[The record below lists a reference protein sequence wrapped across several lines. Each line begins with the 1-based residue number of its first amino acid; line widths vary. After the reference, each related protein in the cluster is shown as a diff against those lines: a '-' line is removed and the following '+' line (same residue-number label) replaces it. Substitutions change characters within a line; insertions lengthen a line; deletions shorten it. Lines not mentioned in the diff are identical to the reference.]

1 MAHGIQYVSLTE
13 FRARA
18 AMAENLF
25 TPTSAQVN
33 DPESLKF
40 TFERLLSGAFF
51 IELVKVQAVRG
62 TAPNLVVDAIPLVTR
77 TDQSGAMIQNST
89 IFNIPVFRLQRGSSA
104 IIMNPVVG
112 DIGMIAICD
121 RDTTLVRAN
130 RKESVPGSGRKHSKS
145 DALYLGGFLNDQPTQ
160 FIEFAD
166 GAINITT
173 PNPVN
178 ITCSSATVTAPDGVT
193 MTTPTLHVTGSI
205 TAGGNITDNNET
217 QSASLKTLRDNYDQ
231 HKHPVEGV
239 QTGGS
244 TVTSKVTDKPT

>member
-1 MAHGIQYVSLTE
+1 MGHGIQYASLTE
-13 FRARA
+13 CRERE

-77 TDQSGAMIQNST
+77 TDQSGAMIQNSI
-89 IFNIPVFRLQRGSSA
+89 IFNIPVFRLQRGGSA

-145 DALYLGGFLNDQPTQ
+145 DALYLGGFLNSQPTEYV
-160 FIEFAD
+160 EFT
-166 GAINITT
+166 GSGINIKSPGT
-173 PNPVN
+173 VN
-178 ITCSSATVTAPDGVT
+178 INGLKILSDGRLQLVDGSIVDAHTHGGVSPGGSNTAPLE
-193 MTTPTLHVTGSI
+193 P
-205 TAGGNITDNNET
+205 
-217 QSASLKTLRDNYDQ
+217 
-231 HKHPVEGV
+231 
-239 QTGGS
+239 
-244 TVTSKVTDKPT
+244 

>member
-1 MAHGIQYVSLTE
+1 MVHGIQYVLLTE
-13 FRARA
+13 FRAREE
-18 AMAENLF
+18 MAENLF

-33 DPESLKF
+33 EPESLKF

-62 TAPNLVVDAIPLVTR
+62 ASPNLVVDAIPLVTR

-193 MTTPTLHVTGSI
+193 MTTPTLHVTGNI
-205 TAGGNITDNNET
+205 TAGGNITDNNGT

-231 HKHPVEGV
+231 HKHPVTGV
-239 QTGGS
+239 QTGLS
-244 TVTSKVTDKPT
+244 TVTSNVTDKPT